1 MSLHIYF
8 ADASQGNRGVSLHCP
23 GGWLRVVKSA
33 RRFARGAC
41 VVVVVERCVW

>member
-1 MSLHIYF
+1 MSRHIYF
-8 ADASQGNRGVSLHCP
+8 VDGNQGVSLHCP
-23 GGWLRVVKSA
+23 VGGLHVMKSA